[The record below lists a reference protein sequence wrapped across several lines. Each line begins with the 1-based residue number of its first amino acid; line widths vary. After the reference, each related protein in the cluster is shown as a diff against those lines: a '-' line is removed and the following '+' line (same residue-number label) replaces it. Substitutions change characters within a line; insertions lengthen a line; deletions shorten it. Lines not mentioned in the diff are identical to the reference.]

1 MGLDGPPA
9 GFAVVF
15 TIVPLLM
22 VAMVVFGIYAAARR
36 YRAAK
41 RQGLDPFAADVQLMG
56 EARRSFMRG
65 QLGPVGPSRE
75 GQDAQEGTV
84 EERLRRLDQ
93 LRRSGLVSPEEY
105 EQQRRR
111 ILDSL

>member
-1 MGLDGPPA
+1 
-9 GFAVVF
+9 
-15 TIVPLLM
+15 
-22 VAMVVFGIYAAARR
+22 
-36 YRAAK
+36 
-41 RQGLDPFAADVQLMG
+41 
-56 EARRSFMRG
+56 MRG